1 MKKLLLL
8 LFTFIVVGG
17 AKSQSVVTFYTTQ
30 GNFEVELFDSIVPI
44 TAGNFRTLVENKFYD
59 GVIFHRVIKSFV
71 IQGGDPTG
79 TGSGGPGYTIP
90 DEFDTSLSNVKKT
103 IAMANSGPNTGGS
116 QFFINMV
123 NNTFLDFDKP
133 PLTSAHPV
141 FGKVISGWDNCIKI
155 HLVPVDANNRPLT
168 DVVMDSIR
176 VTQFPLGMKRV
187 HFNNS
192 AALIYPNPITSQ
204 SVLDIKGN
212 LLGQSNVAIY
222 SQNGTLVLNKMVE
235 FDNTNRQ
242 ISLTNFG
249 VNLLPKGIYY
259 IVVSTSSELIR
270 KRFVVL

>member
-8 LFTFIVVGG
+8 LFTFIVVGC

-90 DEFDTSLSNVKKT
+90 DEFD
-103 IAMANSGPNTGGS
+103 
-116 QFFINMV
+116 
-123 NNTFLDFDKP
+123 
-133 PLTSAHPV
+133 
-141 FGKVISGWDNCIKI
+141 
-155 HLVPVDANNRPLT
+155 
-168 DVVMDSIR
+168 
-176 VTQFPLGMKRV
+176 
-187 HFNNS
+187 
-192 AALIYPNPITSQ
+192 
-204 SVLDIKGN
+204 
-212 LLGQSNVAIY
+212 
-222 SQNGTLVLNKMVE
+222 
-235 FDNTNRQ
+235 NTNRQ